1 MEAEWLLA
9 AGRERN
15 EERIIMEDVQGE
27 EEKEELEEKK
37 EETLRK

>member
-1 MEAEWLLA
+1 MEAEWLLEA
-9 AGRERN
+9 KREWN